1 MHIRSK
7 STVSINQATNKI
19 NDKIFES
26 KLELKNLGV
35 IVDNDLTFS
44 NHIAEKVINGY
55 SMSSDVRLD
64 MTHLGI

>member
-7 STVSINQATNKI
+7 STVSIDQATYKI

-55 SMSSDVRLD
+55 FMSSYLRLD